1 MKRIT
6 SKLFE
11 TQSALSR
18 QRFKLIQNLSDP
30 MYETSPGIPEFVK
43 KILLNQDRFAISGSK
58 LYKKSNTYQLKEEE
72 VQLLGSKD
80 LDTSN
85 HIEGSV
91 DGRSNIETSNSWRAN
106 IIKPYFLDKHVCPS

>member
-1 MKRIT
+1 
-6 SKLFE
+6 
-11 TQSALSR
+11 
-18 QRFKLIQNLSDP
+18 

-43 KILLNQDRFAISGSK
+43 KILLNQDRFAIIDSK
-58 LYKKSNTYQLKEEE
+58 LYKKSNTCQLKEE

-91 DGRSNIETSNSWRAN
+91 DGRSNVETSNSWRAN
-106 IIKPYFLDKHVCPS
+106 IIKPYKLQKN